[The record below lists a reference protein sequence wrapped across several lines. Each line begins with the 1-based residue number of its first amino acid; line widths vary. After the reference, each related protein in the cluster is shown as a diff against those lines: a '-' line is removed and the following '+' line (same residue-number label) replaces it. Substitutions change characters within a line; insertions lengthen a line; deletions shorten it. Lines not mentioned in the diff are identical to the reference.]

1 MNAFG
6 DFFDQLN
13 ILIAL
18 VQFSF
23 RVVKSLI
30 SEALEEKFSSIVKL
44 FNLQNSDKTNEDLKL
59 LLKPFL
65 KNNYKDIFNDKS
77 LSSKF
82 MEQFRQIIKQ
92 ESYFNE
98 NEIENIGDVL
108 EVNKEDVMEY
118 FNYVK
123 VLCLYMQINEPQ
135 ITLNEITLPAKSSL
149 KEEIGLVKFVPDQYS
164 IIDGFEKDG
173 SPCAVVLNQP

>member
-1 MNAFG
+1 M
-6 DFFDQLN
+6 
-13 ILIAL
+13 
-18 VQFSF
+18 QFSF

-123 VLCLYMQINEPQ
+123 VLCLYMQINEP
-135 ITLNEITLPAKSSL
+135 
-149 KEEIGLVKFVPDQYS
+149 
-164 IIDGFEKDG
+164 
-173 SPCAVVLNQP
+173 